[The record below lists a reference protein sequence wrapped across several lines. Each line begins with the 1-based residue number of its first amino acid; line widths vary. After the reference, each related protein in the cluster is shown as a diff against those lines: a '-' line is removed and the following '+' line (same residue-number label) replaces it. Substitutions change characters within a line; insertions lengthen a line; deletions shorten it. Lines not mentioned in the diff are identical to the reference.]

1 MEPTRVLRFRGGA
14 LRGDGRPRL
23 TAGTRPSV
31 GGVSLHTAAAT
42 ATVEATD
49 RHTQDRRTTVARE
62 LEIRR
67 HTDNDG
73 DVLTPD
79 GISNA
84 VKIGQNLTGDFE
96 LVVSTGAQRATQ
108 TAACILAGTQRLV
121 HKGVHVVTGLRS
133 DREDEW
139 REAYQ
144 EAGGGHLDDFQ
155 RVASDLV
162 EQDSKV
168 LGDALREVLDRL
180 EDGQRA
186 LVIGHSPTNEAAI
199 LGLTDQSIDPLG
211 KGDGVLVREVDG
223 QFEVE
228 RLPGLDELETQT
240 GGAIG
245 A

>member
-1 MEPTRVLRFRGGA
+1 MT
-14 LRGDGRPRL
+14 
-23 TAGTRPSV
+23 
-31 GGVSLHTAAAT
+31 
-42 ATVEATD
+42 
-49 RHTQDRRTTVARE
+49 RE

-84 VKIGQNLTGDFE
+84 VKLGQNLTGAFR

-108 TAACILAGTQRLV
+108 TAACILAGTETLV
-121 HKGVHVVTGLRS
+121 EQGVHVVPGLRS

-139 REAYQ
+139 RAAYE

-155 RVASDLV
+155 GAAPDLV

-186 LVIGHSPTNEAAI
+186 LVIGHSPTNEAAV
-199 LGLTDQSIDPLG
+199 LGLTGTTIDPLG
-211 KGDGVLVREVDG
+211 KGDGVLVRETDG
-223 QFEVE
+223 EFEVE
-228 RLPGLDELETQT
+228 RLPGLDDLETKD

-245 A
+245 GG